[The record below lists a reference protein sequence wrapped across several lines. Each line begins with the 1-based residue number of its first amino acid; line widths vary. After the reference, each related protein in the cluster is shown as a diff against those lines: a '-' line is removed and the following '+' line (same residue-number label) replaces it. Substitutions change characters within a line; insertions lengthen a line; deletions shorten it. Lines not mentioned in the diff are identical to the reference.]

1 MINSMQ
7 WLMVTGNPNCQNP
20 LVKKIAS
27 DLSFIYI
34 QWKYRDTKQ
43 KLDEYMEKIK
53 GNSEISQEEINRTRK
68 QIIDDSI
75 N

>member
-7 WLMVTGNPNCQNP
+7 WLVVTSNPNSQNP

-34 QWKYRDTKQ
+34 QWKYQDTKN
-43 KLDEYMEKIK
+43 KLDEYMVKIK
-53 GNSEISQEEINRTRK
+53 QNPSLTKE
-68 QIIDDSI
+68 
-75 N
+75 